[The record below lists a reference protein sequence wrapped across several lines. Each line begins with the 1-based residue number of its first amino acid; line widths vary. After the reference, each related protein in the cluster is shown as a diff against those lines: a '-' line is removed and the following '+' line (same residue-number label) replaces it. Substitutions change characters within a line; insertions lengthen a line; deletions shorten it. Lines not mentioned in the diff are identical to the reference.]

1 MPRDSSKKGLAD
13 ILLQRL
19 YQWAKRDSSY
29 EFQGTLPASV
39 LLSEVTKRGA
49 MACRGWLLAA
59 FSRCQTS
66 GTTFV
71 GRNVRIRNA
80 RSLILGRSV
89 SIHDHVYIDAL
100 SQKGVSIGNNV
111 TIREHTII
119 ECTGVLRYPGEGI
132 TIGDDVGI
140 SQYCFIGARGFIHI
154 GNDVQ
159 IGPRVTIYSEDHNFE
174 DTDRLIRGQGVRR
187 SGIIIGSDC
196 WLGAGSTILDGAT
209 VGQGSV
215 VAAGCVVT
223 KSVPPYSVVA
233 GIPGRVIRKRGA
245 R

>member
-1 MPRDSSKKGLAD
+1 MLRDSSKKGLAET
-13 ILLQRL
+13 LLERL
-19 YQWAKRDSSY
+19 YRWAKRDSSY
-29 EFQGTLPASV
+29 EFQGTLPTNV
-39 LLSEVTKRGA
+39 LLSELTKRGV
-49 MACRGWLLAA
+49 MACRGLLLAA
-59 FSRCQTS
+59 FRRCQTS

-71 GRNVRIRNA
+71 GRSVRIRDA

-100 SQKGVSIGNNV
+100 SEKGVSIGNNV

-119 ECTGVLRYPGEGI
+119 ECTGVLRHLGEGI
-132 TIGDDVGI
+132 TIGDNVGI
-140 SQYCFIGARGFIHI
+140 SQYCFIGARGFIRI

-174 DTDRLIRGQGVRR
+174 DPGRLMREQGVRR
-187 SGIIIGSDC
+187 SGIIIESDC
-196 WLGAGSTILDGAT
+196 WLGAGSTILDGVT

-223 KSVPPYSVVA
+223 KTVPPYSVVA
-233 GIPGRVIRKRGA
+233 GIPGRVLHKRGA